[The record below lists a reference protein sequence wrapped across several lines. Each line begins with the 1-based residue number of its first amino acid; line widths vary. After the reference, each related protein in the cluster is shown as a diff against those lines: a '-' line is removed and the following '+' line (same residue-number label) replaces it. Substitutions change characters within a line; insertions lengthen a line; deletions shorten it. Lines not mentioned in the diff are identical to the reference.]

1 MNRRTDLIAILIGVI
16 LFVVS
21 VVPTLV
27 KDGFDFE
34 TDYITIAFA
43 ATSSVV
49 ITLLIIM
56 LYLLSDLRQDFE
68 SKREIPKDKEMSE
81 LIELFIGSYINIRN
95 SGDDFFKNRLNEV
108 RNEFKI
114 AISDLKNGHIV
125 FEDTERWENF
135 ILNMTRSLEVEDTL
149 KATSLVFISK
159 WWDSDFGRRYFE
171 ANKNAIH
178 DKHVKITRLFF
189 LDDINK
195 IEDYAKEIR
204 KHKDAEV
211 VVGIINMG
219 DLYPTEIEDFA
230 IVGEKYVVYL
240 DLYKGKVKRVHVYNT
255 QIEIDRANGLFSGL
269 ELRSK
274 GLEEFKVFND
284 YLLDNDEGAEVERAP
299 PTPEDGA

>member
-1 MNRRTDLIAILIGVI
+1 M
-16 LFVVS
+16 
-21 VVPTLV
+21 
-27 KDGFDFE
+27 
-34 TDYITIAFA
+34 
-43 ATSSVV
+43 
-49 ITLLIIM
+49 
-56 LYLLSDLRQDFE
+56 
-68 SKREIPKDKEMSE
+68 
-81 LIELFIGSYINIRN
+81 
-95 SGDDFFKNRLNEV
+95 